1 VLLGTANYV
10 APEQARYGAASPAA
24 DLYALGALMYHALT
38 GAPPFEGEGALDVAL
53 QRFEQDPPDLRVVLP
68 AADPDLASVI
78 HALMARD
85 PVERP
90 WDAAA
95 IAERLADIAA
105 RLRATRTAGDATA
118 L

>member
-1 VLLGTANYV
+1 
-10 APEQARYGAASPAA
+10 
-24 DLYALGALMYHALT
+24 MYHALT
-38 GAPPFEGEGALDVAL
+38 GAPPFEGGDALDVTS
-53 QRFEQDPPDLRVVLP
+53 QRFEEDPPDLRAALP
-68 AADPDLASVI
+68 AADPDLIAVI

-95 IAERLADIAA
+95 VAERLGDIAA
-105 RLRATRTAGDATA
+105 RLRATRTAGDATE